1 MQYLKYYIIEHANL
15 VIPKNGDWM
24 ELIEKLEPIIIFSA
38 VIIGLLLSNISIIA
52 QNTDYLI
59 NIFLCL
65 MLFGL
70 FMEVDLNELKNSFK
84 NVKFTSTSI
93 IINFI
98 WTPLFGYFLGTLFL
112 KGNVD
117 VLVGFFMLI
126 LTPCTDWYLV
136 FTKMAKGD
144 LPLSL
149 SILPINLVLQIIL
162 LPVYLV
168 IFFSSGNAMDYT
180 QLGYSLLIVIVIPFI
195 AAHIVKFILNDD
207 LKEKATNLFTDL
219 QIWFLSL
226 AVLCIFASQGG
237 LLFKNLD
244 SVVTIFIPLIIFFV
258 VNVAI
263 DLLVSEKINF
273 TYQGYASLTM
283 TTLARNSPLALAI
296 AINSFPGHELIS
308 IALVIGPLIELP
320 VLYIVSKFCLWV
332 KDSGLFFTCRLF

>member
-1 MQYLKYYIIEHANL
+1 
-15 VIPKNGDWM
+15 M

-38 VIIGLLLSNISIIA
+38 VIIGLLFSNLDIIA
-52 QNTDYLI
+52 QNASHLI
-59 NIFLCL
+59 NLFLCL

-70 FMEVDLNELKNSFK
+70 FLEVDMNELKNSFK
-84 NVKFTSTSI
+84 NVKFTSTSL
-93 IINFI
+93 IINFL
-98 WTPLFGYFLGTLFL
+98 WTPLFGYFLGSLFL

-144 LPLSL
+144 LTLSL

-162 LPVYLV
+162 LPIYLM
-168 IFFSSGNAMDYT
+168 IFFSSGNTMDYS
-180 QLGYSLLIVIVIPFI
+180 QLAYSLLIVIVIPFV
-195 AAHIVKFILNDD
+195 AAQIVKFILNAD
-207 LKEKATNLFTDL
+207 LKETATNLFTSL

-226 AVLCIFASQGG
+226 AVFCIFASQGE
-237 LLFKNLD
+237 LLFDNLN
-244 SVVTIFIPLIIFFV
+244 SVLTIFIPLILFFIA
-258 VNVAI
+258 NVII
-263 DLLVSEKINF
+263 DLLLSEKINF
-273 TYQGYASLTM
+273 TYSEYASLTM

-296 AINSFPGHELIS
+296 AINSFPGHELVS

-332 KDSGLFFTCRLF
+332 KNSGLFFSCKVF